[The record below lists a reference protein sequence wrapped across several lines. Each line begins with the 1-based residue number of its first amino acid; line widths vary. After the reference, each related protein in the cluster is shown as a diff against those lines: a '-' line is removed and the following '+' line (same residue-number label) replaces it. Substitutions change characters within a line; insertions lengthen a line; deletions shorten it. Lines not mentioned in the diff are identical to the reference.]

1 MTEFSREPQ
10 TAAAFTI
17 VDQLIPQP
25 ARWRTFV
32 GSVAL
37 HLLVILLAVSTGPSV
52 DRKPYKPPTVAEMAA
67 AEGLKITWYRPE
79 ELLPA
84 VQPAS
89 PRDQPQGSRAKSRFE
104 LKQKI
109 AATSPNPDS
118 QRQMIVNGPPAI
130 KIEQDVEAA
139 NMLALARGSE
149 IKYQRFEFRS
159 KPTRVPKSEP
169 LPEHLVPR
177 LDVNSA
183 YDELAEMQK
192 LERLRYLPAEKEDQE
207 PAPKAL
213 DARQAPAIDALA
225 PDLTLGELSGVKRLR
240 YEPTAATADRPGE
253 KPIDAAAA
261 PDVSAALSGGVDL
274 TPFQRIQRLRF
285 AVNGPRAAAPSRG
298 ALTVT
303 SDAPQISA
311 SNATGT
317 EVTLFR
323 NVSPLRYDL
332 GGGTQATVP
341 STAAIAGKAIGEA
354 GGGSDAPELSAAL
367 RPGAVAGTSAD
378 PAGFQKIAKP
388 RFEQWGA
395 SGNGR
400 APGTRAIGSALG
412 TAGSPRGL
420 AGQQPS
426 SLSDASLGSTVL
438 GGSPPPPPPGGGGT
452 AERTLVVVGVNPG
465 TQGPESIPRG
475 QRSAS
480 FSGGPEPG
488 AGGDGGTTQAA
499 TLRVP
504 DLMIGGRPRTEA
516 AIAANPASA
525 TAEDLQRL
533 AASRSTSD
541 LPTFRAATLAVD
553 TQPELID
560 PDRPFRNKPSY
571 SLAIN
576 MPNITSYGGSWQLQF
591 AEIGQQTER
600 GILSAPTPRVKVD
613 PRYVREAV
621 EEQIEGEVIL
631 HGVIQQDGTMA
642 KLQVIRRL
650 DDRLDA
656 SAMSALSK
664 WRFDPAQK
672 YGHAVAVEAVVR
684 IPFQLTPAIAQR

>member
-17 VDQLIPQP
+17 IDQLIPQP

-32 GSVAL
+32 GSVGL

-84 VQPAS
+84 VEPAS
-89 PRDQPQGSRAKSRFE
+89 PRDQAQGSRAKSRFE

-109 AATSPNPDS
+109 AATSPDPDS

-139 NMLALARGSE
+139 NMLALARGATLN
-149 IKYQRFEFRS
+149 YQRFELRS
-159 KPTRVPKSEP
+159 EPTRVPKSEP
-169 LPEHLVPR
+169 IPEHLAPR
-177 LDVNSA
+177 VDVNSA

-207 PAPKAL
+207 PVRKAL
-213 DARQAPAIDALA
+213 DARQAPTIDAVA
-225 PDLTLGELSGVKRLR
+225 PDLTLGHLNGVERLR
-240 YEPTAATADRPGE
+240 YEPTAATADRPGQ

-261 PDVSAALSGGVDL
+261 PDVAAALAGGIDL
-274 TPFQRIQRLRF
+274 TPFQQIQRLRF
-285 AVNGPRAAAPSRG
+285 AVNGPQAGAPSRG
-298 ALTVT
+298 ALTAT
-303 SDAPQISA
+303 SDAPRIA
-311 SNATGT
+311 TSNAAGT
-317 EVTLFR
+317 DVALFR

-332 GGGTQATVP
+332 GGGTQATGP
-341 STAAIAGKAIGEA
+341 STAAIGEA
-354 GGGSDAPELSAAL
+354 GGGSDAPELSAAV
-367 RPGAVAGTSAD
+367 GASAN
-378 PAGFQKIAKP
+378 PASFQKIAKP

-395 SGNGR
+395 SGNGK
-400 APGTRAIGSALG
+400 APDTRAIGSAAS

-426 SLSDASLGSTVL
+426 ILSVASLGSTVL

-480 FSGGPEPG
+480 FSGGPQLG
-488 AGGDGGTTQAA
+488 TAGDGGTTETA

-516 AIAANPASA
+516 AIALSPASA
-525 TAEDLQRL
+525 TVEDLQRL
-533 AASRSTSD
+533 AAFRSTSD
-541 LPTFRAATLAVD
+541 LPTFRAATVAVE
-553 TQPELID
+553 TQPAPID

-591 AEIGQQTER
+591 AEIGQETEQ
-600 GILSAPTPRVKVD
+600 GMLSAPTPRVKVD

-642 KLQVIRRL
+642 KVQVIRRL

-684 IPFQLTPAIAQR
+684 IPFQLAPAIAQR